1 MATARATTL
10 RLIRGI
16 EFSDDYENVVLFSTV
31 AKQTEYFLSQSGIE
45 FEEHSYQRVESGYVK
60 LTAQYDTVYRYP
72 YMMFKN
78 TSMQDKWWYAFID
91 SVEYINDKTVGVRY
105 HIDVMQSYMFNYT
118 LGESF
123 VVREHPSTDV
133 PGDNL
138 VPEGIFYGDYEYG
151 SLDQLEVPAKDCAF
165 PGFFSGNLNADDM
178 CIVIAYNPAILDLT
192 DLAISDDYMWKEN
205 MYGGVYQG
213 LRFICMPYSPKMSAN
228 AIKTITANLDKLLG
242 AINITSFGGFV
253 SAFTMPI
260 IFLPP
265 KDGVSWYNTR
275 HGVSYNPVTSF
286 FGYTPKNKK
295 LLTYPYVAI
304 NVTNKRNEGVD
315 YAYEY
320 FINRKP
326 SFYYEG
332 TLSLNPSCICYPLGY
347 KGKPYATED
356 GVSLD
361 GYPLATWGQDGFTE
375 WASNHMFQTAIGI
388 GLASATAGASAFAA
402 TASDLTGAVQ
412 RTIPG
417 VDVERAQKI
426 VDTDHKLAQSVANRY
441 AKQDRN
447 SAART
452 EAEIRACFGIIPH
465 AADTPPPPTGVNAH
479 DLLFGN
485 IFGKQ
490 IQIRSKRI
498 LPENAKRID
507 DYFSRYGYA
516 TNEMKVP
523 NTNNRPYW
531 NYVQLKSPH
540 LENINCPMDAVNSI
554 VGILERGVTFW
565 RPNAV
570 IGDYTNQDNSV

>member
-16 EFSDDYENVVLFSTV
+16 EFADDYENVVLFSTV

-151 SLDQLEVPAKDCAF
+151 SLDQLEVPAEDCAF
-165 PGFFSGNLNADDM
+165 SKFFSGNLSADDM

-192 DLAISDDYMWKEN
+192 SLAIPDDYMWKEN

-213 LRFICMPYSPKMSAN
+213 LRFICLPYSPKMSASN
-228 AIKTITANLDKLLG
+228 IKTITANLDKILG
-242 AINITSFGGFV
+242 AINMTSFGGFV

-265 KDGVSWYNTR
+265 KDKASWYNTR
-275 HGVSYNPVTSF
+275 HGVSFNPVTSF

-304 NVTNKRNEGVD
+304 NVTNKRNEGTD

-375 WASNHMFQTAIGI
+375 WVSNHMFQTAIGV
-388 GLASATAGASAFAA
+388 GLTAATAGASAYATTAKDLVGATQRAVPGISRADARSIVAA
-402 TASDLTGAVQ
+402 SPSTAQ
-412 RTIPG
+412 RT
-417 VDVERAQKI
+417 AK
-426 VDTDHKLAQSVANRY
+426 SY
-441 AKQDRN
+441 ARDDAINASMSSLVRN
-447 SAART
+447 S
-452 EAEIRACFGIIPH
+452 IGIIPH
-465 AADTPPPPTGVNAH
+465 VADTPPAPTGVNAH

-485 IFGKQ
+485 VFGKQ
-490 IQIRSKRI
+490 IRIRSKRI
-498 LPENAKRID
+498 LAENARRID

-516 TNEMKVP
+516 TNKMKVP
-523 NTNNRPYW
+523 NTNNRRYW
-531 NYVQLKSPH
+531 NYVQLRDAH
-540 LENINCPMDAVNSI
+540 LENINCPMEAVNTI
-554 VGILERGVTFW
+554 VGVLERGVTFW
-565 RPNAV
+565 RPSAV

>member
-1 MATARATTL
+1 MATAKATTL

-16 EFSDDYENVVLFSTV
+16 SFADDYENVVLFNTV
-31 AKQTEYFLSQSGIE
+31 AEQTEYFLSMNGLG

-60 LTAQYDTVYRYP
+60 LTAQYDAVYRYS

-91 SVEYINDKTVGVRY
+91 SVEYVNDNTVGVRY

-123 VVREHPSTDV
+123 VVREHSSTDV

-138 VPEGIFYGDYEYG
+138 VPENIYYGEYEYDSAG
-151 SLDQLEVPAKDCAF
+151 RLEVPAEDCPF
-165 PGFFSGNLNADDM
+165 SDFFGTALTAEDM
-178 CIVIAYNPAILDLT
+178 CIVVAYNPAILDLT
-192 DLAISDDYMWKEN
+192 SLAIPDDYLWVEN
-205 MYGGVYQG
+205 LYGGVYQG
-213 LRFICMPYSPKMSAN
+213 LRFICLPYSPKMDASY
-228 AIKTITANLDKLLG
+228 IETMTANLDKLLG
-242 AINITSFGGFV
+242 AINTTSFGGIV
-253 SAFTMPI
+253 GVFTMPI

-275 HGVSYNPVTSF
+275 RGVSFEPPAYF

-326 SFYYEG
+326 SFNYEG
-332 TLSLNPSCICYPLGY
+332 TLSLNPSCICYPVGY
-347 KGKPYATED
+347 KGKTFATED

-375 WASNHMFQTAIGI
+375 WVSNHMFQTAIGI
-388 GLASATAGASAFAA
+388 GLSAATAGASAYAA
-402 TASDLTGAVQ
+402 TAGDLVGATQ
-412 RTIPG
+412 RALPG
-417 VDVERAQKI
+417 VSRADARAI
-426 VDTDHKLAQSVANRY
+426 VAASPSTARSTAKSY
-441 AKQDRN
+441 ARDDAINAGMSSLVRN
-447 SAART
+447 S
-452 EAEIRACFGIIPH
+452 IGVISH
-465 AADTPPPPTGVNAH
+465 AADTPPAPSGVNAH

-485 IFGKQ
+485 IYGKQ
-490 IQIRSKRI
+490 ILIRHKRI
-498 LPENAKRID
+498 MAENAKRID

-516 TNEMKVP
+516 TNVMKVP
-523 NTNNRPYW
+523 NTKNRPYW
-531 NYVQLKSPH
+531 NYVKLQDAH
-540 LENINCPMDAVNSI
+540 LENIDCPMDAVNI
-554 VGILERGVTFW
+554 VMGVLERGVTFW
-565 RPNAV
+565 RPGAV

>member
-16 EFSDDYENVVLFSTV
+16 GFSDDYENVVLFSTV
-31 AKQTEYFLSQSGIE
+31 GEQTEYFLSKSGIE

-78 TSMQDKWWYAFID
+78 TSMQDKWWYAFVD

-165 PGFFSGNLNADDM
+165 SKFFSGNLSADDM

-192 DLAISDDYMWKEN
+192 SLAIPDDYMWKEN

-213 LRFICMPYSPKMSAN
+213 LRFICLPYSPKMSASN
-228 AIKTITANLDKLLG
+228 IKAITTDLDKILG
-242 AINITSFGGFV
+242 AINMTSFGGFV

-265 KDGVSWYNTR
+265 KDKASWYNTR
-275 HGVSYNPVTSF
+275 HSVSFNPVTGF

-304 NVTNKRNEGVD
+304 NVTNKRNEGTD

-375 WASNHMFQTAIGI
+375 WVSNHMFQTAIGV
-388 GLASATAGASAFAA
+388 GLTAATAGASAYATTAKDLVGATQRAVPGISRADARSIVAA
-402 TASDLTGAVQ
+402 SPSTAQ
-412 RTIPG
+412 RT
-417 VDVERAQKI
+417 AK
-426 VDTDHKLAQSVANRY
+426 SY
-441 AKQDRN
+441 ARDDAINASMSSLVRN
-447 SAART
+447 S
-452 EAEIRACFGIIPH
+452 IGIIPH
-465 AADTPPPPTGVNAH
+465 VADTPPAPTGVNAH

-485 IFGKQ
+485 VFGKQ
-490 IQIRSKRI
+490 IRIRSKRI
-498 LPENAKRID
+498 LAENARRID

-516 TNEMKVP
+516 TNKMKVP
-523 NTNNRPYW
+523 STNNRRYW
-531 NYVQLKSPH
+531 NYVQLRDAH
-540 LENINCPMDAVNSI
+540 LENINCPMEAVNTI
-554 VGILERGVTFW
+554 VGVLERGVTFW
-565 RPNAV
+565 RPSAV

>member
-10 RLIRGI
+10 RLIRHI
-16 EFSDDYENVVLFSTV
+16 DFSDDYENVVLFNTE
-31 AKQTEYFLSQSGIE
+31 AEQTDYFQSQIGLA

-60 LTAQYDTVYRYP
+60 LTAQFDAVYRYC

-78 TSMQDKWWYAFID
+78 SSMQDKWWYAFID
-91 SVEYINDKTVGVRY
+91 RIEYINDKTVGVRY
-105 HIDVMQSYMFNYT
+105 HIDIMQSYMFNYT

-123 VVREHPSTDV
+123 VVREHSSTDE

-138 VPEGIFYGDYEYG
+138 VPESIYYGDYEYG
-151 SLDQLEVPAKDCAF
+151 SLDQLEVPAEDCAF
-165 PGFFSGNLNADDM
+165 PTFFSGTLNADDM
-178 CIVIAYNPAILDLT
+178 CIVVAYNPAILDLT
-192 DLAISDDYMWKEN
+192 SLAVPDTFLWREN

-213 LRFICMPYSPKMSAN
+213 LRFICLPYSPKMSDS
-228 AIKTITANLDKLLG
+228 AIEGITADLDKLLG
-242 AINITSFGGFV
+242 AINTTSFGGIV
-253 SAFTMPI
+253 SIFTMPI

-265 KDGVSWYNTR
+265 KNEVSWYNTR
-275 HGVSYNPVTSF
+275 HGVSFNPVTGF
-286 FGYTPKNKK
+286 FGYSPKNKK

-347 KGKPYATED
+347 KGKTYGTED

-388 GLASATAGASAFAA
+388 GLSAATTGASVYAATSRDLIGATRRAMPGLSYEEALSVTEASPSTAQRAAENYARGDAIKAGA
-402 TASDLTGAVQ
+402 ASLV
-412 RTIPG
+412 
-417 VDVERAQKI
+417 
-426 VDTDHKLAQSVANRY
+426 
-441 AKQDRN
+441 RN
-447 SAART
+447 SL
-452 EAEIRACFGIIPH
+452 GVLPH
-465 AADTPPPPTGVNAH
+465 ISDAPPAPNGVNAH

-485 IFGKQ
+485 VFGKQ
-490 IQIRSKRI
+490 IRIRSKRI
-498 LPENAKRID
+498 RAEHAKRID

-523 NTNNRPYW
+523 NTNNRPFW
-531 NYVQLKSPH
+531 NYVQLQDAH
-540 LENINCPMDAVNSI
+540 LENIDCPMSAVNTI
-554 VGILERGVTFW
+554 VGVLERGVTFW
-565 RPNAV
+565 KPDAV